1 GNVGKAVQTAKLL
14 QDIHPEERLEKSL
27 VDDRFAAL
35 REVVSGR
42 TDSGQS
48 GGAPQLNS
56 LLTMLNEYYTQ
67 LTIADSALTASTL
80 PGRISAA
87 DKLQLEAAKLP
98 APLKNI
104 LLDLTQQGTRKI
116 NAGTGEVLNAQMEA
130 VIGDECRD
138 AIDGRYPFTDSP
150 QEVSADDFNRIFASG
165 GVLDA
170 FWTKQ
175 LAPLAD
181 TASNPWRYK
190 PTEGNMTLQG
200 PDLTPFQEAKQI
212 RSVFF
217 NGEGGKKFSWA
228 MQVRVVDMDPAITEL
243 VIDIDGQVLRYAHGP
258 VRPLKV
264 NWPGPRNGSMAEIT
278 ASPRIR
284 QDTSTLLTNGPW
296 ALFHLLDAGKAQE
309 TAVRGTQQVEYS
321 FDGRRVVL
329 EITAGRDFDPVNR
342 GLLQRFAC
350 PERAL

>member
-1 GNVGKAVQTAKLL
+1 
-14 QDIHPEERLEKSL
+14 
-27 VDDRFAAL
+27 
-35 REVVSGR
+35 
-42 TDSGQS
+42 
-48 GGAPQLNS
+48 
-56 LLTMLNEYYTQ
+56 
-67 LTIADSALTASTL
+67 
-80 PGRISAA
+80 
-87 DKLQLEAAKLP
+87 
-98 APLKNI
+98 
-104 LLDLTQQGTRKI
+104 
-116 NAGTGEVLNAQMEA
+116 
-130 VIGDECRD
+130 
-138 AIDGRYPFTDSP
+138 
-150 QEVSADDFNRIFASG
+150 
-165 GVLDA
+165 
-170 FWTKQ
+170 
-175 LAPLAD
+175 
-181 TASNPWRYK
+181 
-190 PTEGNMTLQG
+190 MTLQG

-296 ALFHLLDAGKAQE
+296 ALFHLLDAGNAQE

>member
-1 GNVGKAVQTAKLL
+1 MAQRAHDRLSGNVGKAVQTAKLL

-67 LTIADSALTASTL
+67 LTIADSALAASTL

-138 AIDGRYPFTDSP
+138 AIDGRYPLPTARRRSARTILTVSLPAAVCWMRSGRSNWPAGGHRQQPVALQTDRRQHDLTGAGP
-150 QEVSADDFNRIFASG
+150 DAVSG
-165 GVLDA
+165 GETDPQRV
-170 FWTKQ
+170 
-175 LAPLAD
+175 
-181 TASNPWRYK
+181 
-190 PTEGNMTLQG
+190 
-200 PDLTPFQEAKQI
+200 
-212 RSVFF
+212 F
-217 NGEGGKKFSWA
+217 NGEGGKKFSGRCRSASWIWT
-228 MQVRVVDMDPAITEL
+228 RLSP
-243 VIDIDGQVLRYAHGP
+243 
-258 VRPLKV
+258 
-264 NWPGPRNGSMAEIT
+264 NW
-278 ASPRIR
+278 
-284 QDTSTLLTNGPW
+284 
-296 ALFHLLDAGKAQE
+296 
-309 TAVRGTQQVEYS
+309 
-321 FDGRRVVL
+321 
-329 EITAGRDFDPVNR
+329 
-342 GLLQRFAC
+342 
-350 PERAL
+350 